1 MKNRGIP
8 FGFLVLLM
16 SVQLFSLPRWVRDYG
31 AVTPYDPDEY
41 VTGFGASEYGDD
53 SPLEAAKLRAADDL
67 IRKVKVEIRSNITLS
82 ANEGSGRSASGMDL
96 VTTSTSALQ
105 LEGIEYLSEQ
115 DGSTRYALAHISRDS
130 IARTYM
136 QKAKETVADLEAGL
150 NLCDVSF
157 NAGKNGDAYDQ
168 AVNLLAL
175 FDQLKD
181 EAGVYRFAASKP
193 LPPEI
198 YGRRITNE
206 GKAAVE
212 LAELKCRIRDLSG
225 SDAADPAD
233 AARRIA
239 AMFANQGISASDFT
253 VSPFLFQNTD
263 FSSQFGQYMGQR
275 LRSELLKRLPP
286 SAGKAA
292 VAVQGRYLVRD
303 GKVELSISARSV
315 DGSSTGAAWAEFP
328 ESQLP
333 GDLSA
338 EPGNYAEAIQDMLQL
353 ADGALA
359 DGGLSIEAWTTRGR
373 DAETLVF
380 GAGEEL
386 ELYFRVNQPAFIQL
400 TYALATGEKVLLEE
414 RFYIGVDK
422 VNRVVKYPYAFEVVA
437 PFGVERMIISAFS
450 EEPPK
455 PNVVS
460 RLIEGEAYDVFESA
474 AAAVMKT
481 RGLKRV
487 QSDDSGMNTGE
498 TILTM
503 TTVPKL
509 AE

>member
-1 MKNRGIP
+1 MKNRGIL
-8 FGFLVLLM
+8 FSFLILLM
-16 SVQLFSLPRWVRDYG
+16 SMQLFSLPRWAIEYG
-31 AVTPYDPDEY
+31 AVTPYNNREH
-41 VTGFGASEYGDD
+41 VTGFGTSESGDD
-53 SPLEAAKLRAADDL
+53 NPMEAAKLRASDDL
-67 IRKVKVEIRSNITLS
+67 IRKIKVEIKSNMTLS
-82 ANEGSGRSASGMDL
+82 TNDRAGQSAAGMDL

-105 LEGIEYLSEQ
+105 LEGVEFQTEQ
-115 DGSTRYALAHISRDS
+115 ERGKWYALAHISRNAV
-130 IARTYM
+130 ARTYL
-136 QKAKETVADLEAGL
+136 QKAKETIADLEAGL
-150 NLCDVSF
+150 VQLDASF
-157 NAGKNGDAYDQ
+157 NAGKNSSAYDQ
-168 AVNLLAL
+168 AVKLLVL
-175 FDQLKD
+175 FNQFKD
-181 EAGVYRFAASKP
+181 DSGVYRFAASKS
-193 LPPEI
+193 LPAEVF
-198 YGRRITNE
+198 GRRINNE
-206 GKAAVE
+206 GKAAYE
-212 LAELKCRIRDLSG
+212 LAQVKSRIRDLSG

-239 AMFANQGISASDFT
+239 GMLAEQGISASDFS

-286 SAGKAA
+286 VTGKAS

-303 GKVELSISARSV
+303 GTIELSVSARSV
-315 DGSSTGAAWAEFP
+315 DGSSSGAAWAEFP
-328 ESQLP
+328 ESRLP
-333 GDLSA
+333 GDLSV

-359 DGGLSIEAWTTRGR
+359 DGGLSVEAWTNCGR
-373 DAETLVF
+373 DAESLVF

-386 ELYFRVNQPAFIQL
+386 ELYLRVNQPAFIQL
-400 TYALATGEKVLLEE
+400 TYALSTGEKVLLEE

-437 PFGVERMIISAFS
+437 PYGVERMIIGAFS
-450 EEPPK
+450 KEPPK

-460 RLIEGEAYDVFESA
+460 RLIEGEEYDVFESA
-474 AAAVMKT
+474 AAVVMKT

-498 TILTM
+498 MILTM

-509 AE
+509 SE